1 MKRILPI
8 LLLIIG
14 LTSFVQAQWT
24 SPGTGNDYTLPDLV
38 NVTGGVVTDQGDGKF
53 SINAN
58 LTISGTDRLVIDNQ
72 VVRIDIPGALVT
84 LQGYLSCTN
93 TQRVKIYGTMT
104 AHYGIRLENAL
115 GCDFRNLYLSDGG
128 GIQVVESNATFTD
141 VKFVYFTTDY
151 CSSVINIFNSSP
163 LIENCYFL
171 LNDGPAVSSPA
182 NGQSSPT
189 ILNCSLDSNSN
200 NSTNPQINL
209 GPGGADTIRIVNNTI
224 DGTYATSHVGA
235 ISISDLVGIGDTKV
249 LMKGNIFLK
258 GRYGYNQQGQTISS
272 KIIDN
277 QFINN
282 DQETNP
288 MNGGSGISIYGSSTN
303 CKAILRNNIITGN
316 LWGITAINLHQ
327 IDMGTERDWGNNV
340 IHDNGNGGQIYDL
353 YNNSACDLTAVGNN
367 WGTSNQRLIEAH
379 IYHQPDNPA
388 FGLVTYVP
396 FIDVD
401 DVDELILDHTPIDLT
416 KAVVYNLVGQRVNPN
431 ALKPGIYLVETGQGS
446 SRTVKK
452 IHIQ

>member
-1 MKRILPI
+1 
-8 LLLIIG
+8 
-14 LTSFVQAQWT
+14 
-24 SPGTGNDYTLPDLV
+24 
-38 NVTGGVVTDQGDGKF
+38 
-53 SINAN
+53 
-58 LTISGTDRLVIDNQ
+58 
-72 VVRIDIPGALVT
+72 
-84 LQGYLSCTN
+84 
-93 TQRVKIYGTMT
+93 
-104 AHYGIRLENAL
+104 
-115 GCDFRNLYLSDGG
+115 
-128 GIQVVESNATFTD
+128 
-141 VKFVYFTTDY
+141 
-151 CSSVINIFNSSP
+151 
-163 LIENCYFL
+163 CYFL